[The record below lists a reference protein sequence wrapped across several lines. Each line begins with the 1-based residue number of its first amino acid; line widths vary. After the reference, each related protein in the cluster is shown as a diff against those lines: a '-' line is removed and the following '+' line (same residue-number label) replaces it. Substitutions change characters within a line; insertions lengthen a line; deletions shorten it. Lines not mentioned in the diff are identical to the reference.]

1 MEKGDERRK
10 DKRLGCPPDLLTV
23 TFMLGDGTEK
33 GQIWELRVL
42 EISTTGIKLLVTD
55 VDSEILATLRK
66 GYVVE
71 NMTFYGKET
80 LIRVDGTV
88 KHITRIGAGEYK
100 GMHAVGIQSDEIITS
115 SLPVEEG
122 M

>member
-1 MEKGDERRK
+1 MATADERRK

-23 TFMLGDGTEK
+23 TFILGDGSEQ

-42 EISTTGIKLLVTD
+42 EVSTTGIKLLVTD
-55 VDSEILATLRK
+55 VDSELLATLRK

-71 NMTFYGKET
+71 NMTFYGEET

-88 KHITRIGAGEYK
+88 KHITRIGTGEYK
-100 GMHAVGIQSDEIITS
+100 GMHAIGIHSDEIITS
-115 SLPVEEG
+115 SLPVEED